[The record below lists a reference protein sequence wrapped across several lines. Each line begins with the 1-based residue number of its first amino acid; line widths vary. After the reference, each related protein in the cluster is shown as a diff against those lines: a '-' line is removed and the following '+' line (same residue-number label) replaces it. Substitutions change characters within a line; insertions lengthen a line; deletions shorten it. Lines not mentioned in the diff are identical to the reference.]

1 MICRATYQWSAQI
14 ALPMVHNVHVVYC
27 FKIWLITGQTFCE
40 SHCVRVAELGYPTDL
55 KKFLKSCGNENQTVN
70 PNEYSK
76 PMKQRVDKELKKIS
90 KMLEGSSPNIKTA
103 SEAQGTSYLL
113 RNKAFRNKNN
123 FVLEGDGED
132 CNKLIISLKETNVM
146 IKQLQRHGYNNET

>member
-1 MICRATYQWSAQI
+1 MD
-14 ALPMVHNVHVVYC
+14 
-27 FKIWLITGQTFCE
+27 E
-40 SHCVRVAELGYPTDL
+40 EL
-55 KKFLKSCGNENQTVN
+55 N
-70 PNEYSK
+70 
-76 PMKQRVDKELKKIS
+76 KIS

-123 FVLEGDGED
+123 FVSEGDGED

-146 IKQLQRHGYNNET
+146 IKHLQRHGYNNET